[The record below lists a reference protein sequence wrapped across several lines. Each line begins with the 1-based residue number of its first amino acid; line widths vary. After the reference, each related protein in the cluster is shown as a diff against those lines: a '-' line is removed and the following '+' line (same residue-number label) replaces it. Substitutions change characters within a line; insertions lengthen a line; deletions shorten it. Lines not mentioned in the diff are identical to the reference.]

1 VIAQELRSVTERIA
15 AAAARAGRDP
25 SSVRIV
31 AVTKGRPLATAQEA
45 AAVGL
50 LDLGE
55 NRVQEALGKM
65 DAWPGA
71 PVRWHFVGHLQ
82 RNKAKHVVGRFALI
96 HSLDSVRLAD
106 ALAEAAAAR
115 DVVQDV
121 LVEVNVAGEE
131 QKTGCPAAEVP
142 ALVEHA
148 SRLAHLRLRGLM
160 TMAPYTDDVA
170 VQRRTFAGLRELRD
184 RLTADGRRLT
194 ADGCRL
200 TADGRRLTADGRR
213 LTADGSLDELSMG
226 MTNDFETAVEE
237 GATMVRLGTVLF
249 GERSI

>member
-1 VIAQELRSVTERIA
+1 MIGPELRSVKERIA
-15 AAAARAGRDP
+15 AAATRAGRDP

-31 AVTKGRPLATAQEA
+31 AVTKGHSLPLAQEA

-55 NRVQEALGKM
+55 NRVQEALAKM

-71 PVRWHFVGHLQ
+71 PVRWHLVGHLQ
-82 RNKAKHVVGRFALI
+82 RNKVRHVVGRFVLV

-106 ALAEAAAAR
+106 ALQESAAAR
-115 DVVQDV
+115 DLVQDV
-121 LVEVNVAGEE
+121 LVEVNVAHED
-131 QKTGCPAAEVP
+131 QKSGCPPREVP
-142 ALVEHA
+142 ALVEHVA
-148 SRLAHLRLRGLM
+148 GLSHVVVRGLM
-160 TMAPYTDDVA
+160 TMAPFTADVA
-170 VQRRTFAGLRELRD
+170 AQRRTFAGLRQLRED
-184 RLTADGRRLT
+184 LVGRGFRLP
-194 ADGCRL
+194 
-200 TADGRRLTADGRR
+200 
-213 LTADGSLDELSMG
+213 ELSMG

>member
-1 VIAQELRSVTERIA
+1 VIGQELRSVKERIA

-25 SSVRIV
+25 SAVRIV
-31 AVTKGRPLATAQEA
+31 AVTKGHPLPLAQEA

-71 PVRWHFVGHLQ
+71 PVRWHLVGHLQ
-82 RNKAKHVVGRFALI
+82 RNKVRHVVGRFVLI

-106 ALAEAAAAR
+106 ALQEAAAAR
-115 DVVQDV
+115 DLVQDV
-121 LVEVNVAGEE
+121 LVEVNVAHED
-131 QKTGCPAAEVP
+131 QKTGCPLREVP

-148 SRLAHLRLRGLM
+148 AGLSHVAVRGLM
-160 TMAPYTDDVA
+160 TMAPFTADVA
-170 VQRRTFAGLRELRD
+170 AQRRTFAGLRQIREELVGRGF
-184 RLTADGRRLT
+184 RL
-194 ADGCRL
+194 
-200 TADGRRLTADGRR
+200 
-213 LTADGSLDELSMG
+213 SELSMG